1 MKRVFTW
8 SAAAVV
14 GVAAVVGAWRS
25 MSADREY
32 VSHFEG
38 VMGTSV
44 DISVLA
50 NSASA
55 GRSAEQ
61 AVLEEIA
68 RESRI
73 LSGYDP
79 DSEFSRWTRTV
90 GVPTR
95 VSPELVDVLADFDE
109 WRGRT
114 SGALDPAA
122 EAIGRVWKRAA
133 GENRLPSG
141 AELQAA
147 IDQVHRRHWEI
158 DRASAVVTR
167 TSDVPVVLNSFTK
180 SFIVDRAAR
189 RALAVSG
196 VRGVLVNAGGD
207 VVVRGDWTRAVGVGD
222 PVANADNAAP
232 LATLSVR
239 DAVVATSGSTKRG
252 FDIRGRHYSHVV
264 DPRTGQTADH
274 VLSATVVSRDAVEAG
289 ALATAL
295 CVLTAEESA
304 ALVRTRPGVQYALVL
319 QGGRRVE
326 SPGWRALEVRPRPA
340 LAGPVAT
347 LAAADQ
353 ATWNTAWQLTISVE
367 LARVDAMARRPYV
380 AVWVEDKDH
389 FPVRTIALWYDGKAR
404 WLPDLRAWYRADRMR
419 WMAEGSQ
426 LVDAVTT
433 PTRSPGKYTLQWDG
447 KDNAGKLV
455 RAGAYTICIEA
466 SREHGT
472 YQIIRQEMTMS
483 GKPLHVALPG
493 GTEISAA
500 SFDYQ
505 PAAAR

>member
-1 MKRVFTW
+1 
-8 SAAAVV
+8 
-14 GVAAVVGAWRS
+14 
-25 MSADREY
+25 
-32 VSHFEG
+32 
-38 VMGTSV
+38 
-44 DISVLA
+44 
-50 NSASA
+50 
-55 GRSAEQ
+55 
-61 AVLEEIA
+61 
-68 RESRI
+68 
-73 LSGYDP
+73 
-79 DSEFSRWTRTV
+79 
-90 GVPTR
+90 
-95 VSPELVDVLADFDE
+95 
-109 WRGRT
+109 
-114 SGALDPAA
+114 
-122 EAIGRVWKRAA
+122 
-133 GENRLPSG
+133 
-141 AELQAA
+141 
-147 IDQVHRRHWEI
+147 
-158 DRASAVVTR
+158 
-167 TSDVPVVLNSFTK
+167 
-180 SFIVDRAAR
+180 
-189 RALAVSG
+189 
-196 VRGVLVNAGGD
+196 
-207 VVVRGDWTRAVGVGD
+207 
-222 PVANADNAAP
+222 
-232 LATLSVR
+232 
-239 DAVVATSGSTKRG
+239 
-252 FDIRGRHYSHVV
+252 
-264 DPRTGQTADH
+264 
-274 VLSATVVSRDAVEAG
+274 
-289 ALATAL
+289 
-295 CVLTAEESA
+295 
-304 ALVRTRPGVQYALVL
+304 VL